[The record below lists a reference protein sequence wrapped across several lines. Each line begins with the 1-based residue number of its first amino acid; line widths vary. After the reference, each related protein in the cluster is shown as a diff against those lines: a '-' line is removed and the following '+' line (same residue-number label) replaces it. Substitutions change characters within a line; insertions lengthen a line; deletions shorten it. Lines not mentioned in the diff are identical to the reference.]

1 MWFRPSNML
10 KVIVALCV
18 AVQSADALTIDE
30 REALNVEI
38 AAMDFMDPTVS
49 VLEMKDKLMM
59 RMPVPETVMNDQV
72 RAYKAKDENIYRT
85 LKDGRYEQMIFRNME
100 LREREILK
108 LKEFQEW
115 LVSKKLK
122 MPKGFEDGVEIVR
135 VLSNR

>member
-1 MWFRPSNML
+1 MTEALSLEER
-10 KVIVALCV
+10 VAL
-18 AVQSADALTIDE
+18 DH
-30 REALNVEI
+30 EI
-38 AAMDFMDPTVS
+38 AEMDFMDQNVS
-49 VLEMKDKLMM
+49 VLEMKQKLLM

-72 RAYKAKDENIYRT
+72 RAYKAKDEDIYRT